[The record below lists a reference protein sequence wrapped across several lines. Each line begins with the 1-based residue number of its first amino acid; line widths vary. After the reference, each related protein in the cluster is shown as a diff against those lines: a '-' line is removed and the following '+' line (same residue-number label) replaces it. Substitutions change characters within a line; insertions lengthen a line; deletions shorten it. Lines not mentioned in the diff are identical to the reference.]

1 MDHSPSGSSVQ
12 GISLSKIL
20 EWVAI
25 SFSKGSSRPRDQ
37 TGVSCIG
44 RGILYHLATR
54 EAHIKSQ
61 VDSNFR
67 LSQDWLRICEKMQK
81 EVRSELARRSS
92 WHVRAEE
99 VHILKLA
106 LPLACWLA

>member
-1 MDHSPSGSSVQ
+1 MDPWVR
-12 GISLSKIL
+12 KIP
-20 EWVAI
+20 WRRNI
-25 SFSKGSSRPRDQ
+25 
-37 TGVSCIG
+37 
-44 RGILYHLATR
+44 HLATR